1 MGSVTD
7 EPWLSDREQDAWRSF
22 LTMQRRLKTH
32 LSRHLQK
39 DFGLSSADFEILVN
53 LSEAP
58 TGRMR
63 AFELGEATQWE
74 KSRLSHHLSRME
86 QRGLVRK
93 EACQARYPEI
103 VLTDEGRA
111 AIARCAPSN
120 AANVRELFIEVFGPD
135 RLDVLAAASKEVV
148 EAIDRA
154 EQPDPAGPATGPA
167 ARVPTARPGSTPVV
181 PVD

>member
-1 MGSVTD
+1 MTD
-7 EPWLSDREQDAWRSF
+7 EPWLTDREHDAWRGF

-32 LSRHLQK
+32 LSRHLQR
-39 DFGLSSADFEILVN
+39 DFGLSAQDFEILVN

-63 AFELGEATQWE
+63 AFELADATRWE

-86 QRGLVRK
+86 QRGLIRK

-111 AIARCAPSN
+111 AIETCAPGN
-120 AANVRELFIEVFGPD
+120 AASVRELFIEVFGPE
-135 RLDVLAAASKEVV
+135 RLDMLAAASKEVV

-154 EQPDPAGPATGPA
+154 ERQDTPAPA
-167 ARVPTARPGSTPVV
+167 ARPGAARPGSTPVV